1 MAWDLDNGS
10 HRTAGAT
17 KTPRPQEAH
26 GMEMAFPQSR
36 QDSVASLW
44 DLAVSLTT
52 LLSLN
57 PFTAIALITAFS
69 NSPLPLPRP
78 LNPVAVY

>member
-1 MAWDLDNGS
+1 
-10 HRTAGAT
+10 
-17 KTPRPQEAH
+17 
-26 GMEMAFPQSR
+26 MEMAFPQSR
-36 QDSVASLW
+36 QGSVASFW

-57 PFTAIALITAFS
+57 HTGDPFTAIALITAFS
-69 NSPLPLPRP
+69 NSPRPLPRP